1 MSQDQQG
8 SPGAGGWRC
17 MALAGGE
24 ALPGCVYVKS
34 MGTHTELVTAKVKQE
49 EVNWNIKCI

>member
-17 MALAGGE
+17 VALAGGE